1 MRTRVIFILAAA
13 ALAGG
18 ATAALP
24 AAIPAADVR
33 KDLLFTL
40 LCLPT
45 SKHNMDRPSPAPPAS
60 LRLGASRQLDAEPVP
75 FSPLCNTAAKR
86 KELGR
91 LIVYWISPLRRTENC
106 RKVL

>member
-33 KDLLFTL
+33 KDRRFTL
-40 LCLPT
+40 L
-45 SKHNMDRPSPAPPAS
+45 
-60 LRLGASRQLDAEPVP
+60 
-75 FSPLCNTAAKR
+75 
-86 KELGR
+86 
-91 LIVYWISPLRRTENC
+91 
-106 RKVL
+106 